1 MSIMSGTFKFVGL
14 SFKETPIEIRE
25 KLALNEHECR
35 KMLDF
40 LKEFTEAEEGLVLST
55 CNRTEIY
62 YSSENVL
69 TDDIIKGMA
78 AIKGIPSWE
87 IGEYFSEINDTPEA
101 VRYLFRVSMGL
112 EAQVVGDIQISN
124 QVKRAYQWSADVEM
138 AGPFLHR
145 LMHTIFFTNKRVV
158 QETPYRDG
166 AASISYAA
174 KELVEDLSAEI
185 ISPRILV
192 LGLGEI
198 GKDVCRNLQDSR
210 FDSVTI
216 INRTQDKAEEM
227 AVECGFTYAPFEKLE
242 EEIDKADVIIS
253 SISARHPFITREL
266 VEKLDILSVKFF
278 IDLSVP
284 RSVDLHIE
292 EVPGALVYN
301 IDHITSKVSEALE
314 RRLGAVPDVERI
326 IEESLADFETWS
338 REMVVS
344 PTIRK
349 IKNALEEIRT
359 RELEKYL
366 RNATP
371 DEADL
376 IDKATKGM
384 MQKIMKLPVLQLKA
398 ACQRGDADNLID
410 VLSDLFDLEK
420 QSEKAKDNS

>member
-1 MSIMSGTFKFVGL
+1 MTNMAGSFKFVGL
-14 SFKETPIEIRE
+14 SFKQTPIEIRE
-25 KLALNEHECR
+25 KLALDETEC
-35 KMLDF
+35 KKVLDF
-40 LKEFTEAEEGLVLST
+40 IKEFTNAEEALVLST

-62 YSSENVL
+62 YSSEENL
-69 TDDIIKGMA
+69 TEVIIKGLA
-78 AIKGIPSWE
+78 TIKGDPSWK
-87 IGEYFSEINDTPEA
+87 IAGYFTENNETSDV

-124 QVKRAYQWSADVEM
+124 QVKRAYQWSADADL

-166 AASISYAA
+166 AASVSYAA
-174 KELVEDLSAEI
+174 KELVDDLSSDI
-185 ISPRILV
+185 INPKILV

-198 GKDVCRNLQDSR
+198 GKDVCRNLKDSR
-210 FDSVTI
+210 FNSVTI
-216 INRTQDKAEEM
+216 INRTHEKADQM
-227 AVECGFTYAPFEKLE
+227 AEECGFKTAPFSNVEQ
-242 EEIDKADVIIS
+242 EIADADVIIS
-253 SISARHPFITREL
+253 SVAGKGPFITKEIIARM
-266 VEKLDILSVKFF
+266 DIVSVKFF

-301 IDHITSKVSEALE
+301 IDHISSKVSEALE
-314 RRLGAVPDVERI
+314 RRLAAVPDVERI
-326 IEESLADFETWS
+326 IEESLGEFETWS

-344 PTIRK
+344 PTIKK
-349 IKNALEEIRT
+349 IKNALEDIRT

-371 DEADL
+371 EEARL
-376 IDKATKGM
+376 MDKATKGM

-398 ACQRGDADNLID
+398 ACQRGDAENLID

-420 QSEKAKDNS
+420 EQDKA

>member
-1 MSIMSGTFKFVGL
+1 MPGTFKIVGL
-14 SFKETPIEIRE
+14 SFKQTPIEIRE
-25 KLALNEHECR
+25 QLALDEMEC
-35 KMLDF
+35 KKVLDF
-40 LKEFTEAEEGLVLST
+40 VKEFTNAEEALVLST

-62 YSSENVL
+62 YSSEEDL
-69 TDDIIKGMA
+69 TLDIIKGIA
-78 AIKGIPSWE
+78 VIKGIASE
-87 IGEYFSEINDTPEA
+87 NIEGYFSSQLDAGEA
-101 VRYLFRVSMGL
+101 IRYLFRVSMGL

-124 QVKRAYQWSADVEM
+124 QVKRAYQWSADVDM

-174 KELVEDLSAEI
+174 KELVEDLSSEI
-185 ISPRILV
+185 VSPRILV

-198 GKDVCRNLQDSR
+198 GKDVCKNLRDSR
-210 FDSVTI
+210 FNSVTI
-216 INRTQDKAEEM
+216 VNRTPDKAEEM
-227 AVECGFTYAPFEKLE
+227 AAECGFTTAAFAQVE
-242 EEIDKADVIIS
+242 EEISKADVIIS
-253 SISARHPFITREL
+253 SVATKDPFITREII
-266 VEKLDILSVKFF
+266 EKIDIVSFKFF

-292 EVPGALVYN
+292 EIPGALVYN
-301 IDHITSKVSEALE
+301 IDHITSKVSDALN
-314 RRLGAVPDVERI
+314 RRLEAVPDVERI
-326 IEESLADFETWS
+326 IDESLEEFESWS

-344 PTIRK
+344 PTIKK
-349 IKNALEEIRT
+349 IKSSLEEIRT

-371 DEADL
+371 QEAAL

-398 ACQRGDADNLID
+398 ACQRGDAENLID
-410 VLSDLFDLEK
+410 VLGELFDLEK
-420 QSEKAKDNS
+420 NESTTKK